1 MNKTALHSMH
11 IAAGARM
18 VPFAGYDMPVQY
30 TGIKAEHLHTRTYAG
45 LFDVSHMGQLSI
57 SGSEV
62 VRELEYLLPVDLET
76 MTIGQQRYTFF
87 TLENGGILDDLI
99 IARTGEQSFYLVVNA
114 SRKVEDLAHLNQY
127 IENSTIKRLDD
138 FSLLALQGP
147 MAAKALVSVFPEL
160 EENVNSLKFMRSIST
175 VLDVDSQAVEV
186 RISRGGYTGEDG
198 FELSIPNDSATST
211 AQQLVANGIVQWV
224 GLGAR
229 DSLRL
234 EAGLCLYGHDL
245 DTDTT
250 PVEAGLNWSITPSRR
265 VGGEKSGG
273 FIGADIILQQLDKGV
288 KRIRQGFLVDGK
300 SPVREGAIIVDDQN
314 VACGR
319 VTSGGF
325 SPTLNRA
332 IFMSY
337 IDTLSLDNA
346 LKNDKPLYAL
356 VRAKKVPVTPCKMP
370 FVAKGSASV

>member
-1 MNKTALHSMH
+1 MNKTALHPMH

-30 TGIKAEHLHTRTYAG
+30 TGIKAEHLHTRAYAG

-62 VRELEYLLPVDLET
+62 VRELEHLLPIDLEA
-76 MTIGQQRYTFF
+76 MAVGQQRYTFF

-99 IARTGEQSFYLVVNA
+99 IARTGEQSFYLVINA

-127 IENSTIKRLDD
+127 LQNSTIKKLDD

-160 EENVNSLKFMRSIST
+160 EDIVRSLKFMRSIST
-175 VLDVDSQAVEV
+175 VLNVDDQAIET

-198 FELSIPNDSATST
+198 FELSISNHSAATI
-211 AQQLVANGIVQWV
+211 AEQLVANSLVQWA

-250 PVEAGLNWSITPSRR
+250 PVEADLNWSITPSRR
-265 VGGEKSGG
+265 IGGEKPGG
-273 FIGADIILQQLDKGV
+273 FIGAEIILQQLDKGV
-288 KRIRQGFLVDGK
+288 QRIRQGFLVDGK
-300 SPVREGAIIVDDQN
+300 TPVREGAMIVNDEN
-314 VACGR
+314 MACGC

-332 IFMSY
+332 IFMGY
-337 IDTLSLDNA
+337 IDTLHLDKA
-346 LKNDKPLYAL
+346 LKDGKRLYAL
-356 VRAKKVPVTPCKMP
+356 VRGKKVSVAPCKMP
-370 FVAKGSASV
+370 FVAKGSASP

>member
-1 MNKTALHSMH
+1 MNKTALHPMH

-30 TGIKAEHLHTRTYAG
+30 TGIKAEHLHTRAYAG

-62 VRELEYLLPVDLET
+62 VRELEHLLPIDLEA
-76 MTIGQQRYTFF
+76 MAVGQQRYTFF

-99 IARTGEQSFYLVVNA
+99 IARTGEQSFYLVINA

-127 IENSTIKRLDD
+127 LQNSTIKKLDD

-160 EENVNSLKFMRSIST
+160 EDIVRSLKFMRSIST
-175 VLDVDSQAVEV
+175 VLNVDDQAIET

-198 FELSIPNDSATST
+198 FELSISNHSAATI
-211 AQQLVANGIVQWV
+211 AEQLVANSLVQWA

-250 PVEAGLNWSITPSRR
+250 PVEADLNWSITPSRR
-265 VGGEKSGG
+265 IGGEKPGG
-273 FIGADIILQQLDKGV
+273 FIGAEIILQQLDKGV
-288 KRIRQGFLVDGK
+288 QRIRQGFLVDGK
-300 SPVREGAIIVDDQN
+300 TPVREGVMIVNDEN
-314 VACGR
+314 MACGC

-332 IFMSY
+332 IFMGY
-337 IDTLSLDNA
+337 IDTLHLDKA
-346 LKNDKPLYAL
+346 LKDGKRLYAL
-356 VRAKKVPVTPCKMP
+356 VRGKKVSVAPCKMP
-370 FVAKGSASV
+370 FVAKGSASP